1 MNRQIP
7 APCRSAIAE
16 ALQVVTHPDQ
26 HPPSRCTLAWRI
38 LKHARGQTVRL
49 STLPRVVAA

>member
-1 MNRQIP
+1 MNPQTP

-16 ALQVVTHPDQ
+16 ALQIVTHPDQ
-26 HPPSRCTLAWRI
+26 HGPGRRALAWRI

-49 STLPRVVAA
+49 STLPRPVAA